1 MCLRNGEFKVFILVF
16 KKIIY
21 SGDNVHY
28 NKVFLSNKKE
38 FYSVAFLI
46 EQLKSDKYSTVEL
59 QNLIN
64 IFLVLGYPLDAIT
77 III

>member
-38 FYSVAFLI
+38 F
-46 EQLKSDKYSTVEL
+46 
-59 QNLIN
+59 
-64 IFLVLGYPLDAIT
+64 
-77 III
+77 